1 MSDKPGRPRSA
12 TIKDVAREA
21 GVSYSTVSRVLNDYR
36 HVHPDKRRRVL
47 DAMERLGYTVNLQ
60 ARSLAG
66 GRSQMVGLVVHDLG
80 NPYTAQIVQSIDEE
94 LATAGYELALHTTHG
109 HHHKEA
115 VYVDLLTH
123 GLADG
128 VLMLIPLGPTPYL
141 RQLRDRNY
149 PYVILSDH
157 QQHDGY
163 SPVVTTTSRQ
173 GAVDVMQCL
182 IELGHRRIGFIGG
195 RHDFVSA
202 AERLDAYRAALAA
215 CNLSFDPALVQAGD
229 YQYRSGY
236 AAATALLDLP
246 QPPTAIFAANDL
258 MAFAVYDV
266 ARSRGIRIPKDLS
279 VVGFDDVPQASY
291 MHPPLTTVR
300 QPLIEMGRTA
310 ARLLLQAIEN
320 PAQPAD
326 MVVLPTELVIRDSCQ
341 PPAHFSRRFPSTTA
355 ETKGV

>member
-1 MSDKPGRPRSA
+1 MSDKSGKLRSV

-21 GVSYSTVSRVLNDYR
+21 SVSYSTVSRVLNDYR

-47 DAMERLGYTVNLQ
+47 AAMERLGYTVNLQ

-115 VYVDLLTH
+115 VYVDLLAH
-123 GLADG
+123 GMADG

-141 RQLRDRNY
+141 RQLRDRNF
-149 PYVILSDH
+149 PYVIISDH
-157 QQHDGY
+157 QQHDDY

-173 GAVDVMQCL
+173 GAYDVMQYV
-182 IELGHRRIGFIGG
+182 IELGHTRIGFIGG
-195 RHDFVSA
+195 RHDFISA
-202 AERLDAYRAALAA
+202 GERLDAYQAALAA
-215 CNLSFDPALVQAGD
+215 HNIPFDPLLVQTGD

-236 AAATALLDLP
+236 AAANTLLDLP
-246 QPPTAIFAANDL
+246 RPPTVIFAANDL

-266 ARSRGIRIPKDLS
+266 ARSRGLRIPADVS
-279 VVGFDDVPQASY
+279 VAGFDDVPQASY
-291 MHPPLTTVR
+291 MHPALTTVR
-300 QPLIEMGRTA
+300 QPLIEMGRMA
-310 ARLLLQAIEN
+310 ARMLLRAIEN
-320 PAQPAD
+320 PGQPAEPII
-326 MVVLPTELVIRDSCQ
+326 LPTQLVIRESCQ
-341 PPAHFSRRFPSTTA
+341 SPALSTRRFPNPPFEA
-355 ETKGV
+355 KGV